1 MFPGIKWPPFF
12 FAIYSL
18 MIILIEK
25 EIRKEIRE
33 INSAIDRVI
42 GIIFFVQYVVLY
54 SLGLDENFDVFLMLL
69 FELVPKWTSRYK

>member
-1 MFPGIKWPPFF
+1 
-12 FAIYSL
+12 

-69 FELVPKWTSRYK
+69 FELVPK